1 MNQKIDKLSELANKY
16 ASDKG
21 TISPTTGHHGPR
33 LHFTTIYNQFMEPMK
48 DSQINLLEI
57 GIGSGPSL
65 KMWYDYFSKAKIHAI
80 DIVYN
85 KHHDNERITTYVAN
99 QTKRE
104 ELKKVAD
111 MSGEFDIIIDDGGHM
126 MGQQQISLGYM
137 FKHLKSG
144 GLYFIEDLH
153 TSFWPHNG
161 FRDLYGQPL
170 DINSD
175 RSNTT
180 VNVIENYIN
189 TKEMRSE
196 FMTADEMTYLNE
208 NIKNCI
214 MYDLPE
220 TMYGPNKLA
229 LFIKK

>member
-1 MNQKIDKLSELANKY
+1 MKEIDALSALANKY

-21 TISPTTGHHGPR
+21 TIAPSVGHHGPR
-33 LHFTTIYNQFMEPMK
+33 LHFTTVYNTYMELMR
-48 DSQINLLEI
+48 DRDINFLEI

-65 KMWYDYFSKAKIHAI
+65 KMWPEYFSKAKIHAI
-80 DIVYN
+80 DIV
-85 KHHDNERITTYVAN
+85 KSKQHDTNRVTTYIAN

-104 ELKKVAD
+104 DLQSVVDAA
-111 MSGEFDIIIDDGGHM
+111 GEFDIIIDDGGHM

-161 FRDLYGQPL
+161 FKDLYGQPL
-170 DINSD
+170 DINAD

-180 VNVIENYIN
+180 VNVIENYIK
-189 TKEMRSE
+189 TKEMKSE
-196 FMTADEMTYLNE
+196 FMTADEMIYLNE
-208 NIKNCI
+208 NIKDCI

>member
-1 MNQKIDKLSELANKY
+1 MDALSELANKY

-21 TISPTTGHHGPR
+21 TIAPSTGHHGPR
-33 LHFTTIYNQFMEPMK
+33 LHFTTVYNKYMESMRDK
-48 DSQINLLEI
+48 ELNFLEI

-65 KMWYDYFSKAKIHAI
+65 KMWYDYFPKAKIHAI
-80 DIVYN
+80 DIVN
-85 KHHDNERITTYVAN
+85 SSQHNNDRVTTYVAD

-104 ELKKVAD
+104 TLQRVINSAGD
-111 MSGEFDIIIDDGGHM
+111 FDIIIDDGGHM

-170 DINSD
+170 DINAD

-180 VNVIENYIN
+180 VNVIENYIK
-189 TKEMRSE
+189 TKDMRSD

-208 NIKNCI
+208 NIKDCI